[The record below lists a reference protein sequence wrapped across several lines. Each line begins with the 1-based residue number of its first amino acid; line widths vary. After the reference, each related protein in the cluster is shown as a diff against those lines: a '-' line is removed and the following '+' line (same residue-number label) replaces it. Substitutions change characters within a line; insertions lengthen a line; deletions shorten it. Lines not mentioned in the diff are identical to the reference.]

1 MPKTATHGALIGLT
15 MSLIASIFAL
25 IALIS
30 GAEFSAIRLLMGAGA
45 IIVAIT
51 GGGILSMVMAWLNR
65 FAPAW
70 LILGG
75 LGALSGALGLGMLH
89 GGRGL
94 FVWVRVGGD
103 GWGDD
108 ESFI

>member
-51 GGGILSMVMAWLNR
+51 GGEILSMVMAWLNR

-70 LILGG
+70 LI